1 MATGTRISEDGNRR
15 VAESVAGFSGA
26 SSLNDAVV
34 FPLIKET
41 FETTPLTRGWLA
53 GSGWTYNG
61 TNKNMQP
68 V

>member
-1 MATGTRISEDGNRR
+1 MTLRITTEDGRYI

-26 SSLNDAVV
+26 STLNDATV
-34 FPLIKET
+34 FSLTKET

-53 GSGWTYNG
+53 GVNWAYNV
-61 TNKNMQP
+61 TNKNMEA